1 MITAKSIISQTYPNT
16 RTKNIFK
23 SSNGGLKENTNT
35 EEIKMID
42 SATDLYQKYMSFNS
56 IMLEEHK
63 ALEIAAV
70 MVIQGLTFYRT
81 CMSEEDY
88 QRITKSIY
96 EKRDE
101 VKTFG

>member
-1 MITAKSIISQTYPNT
+1 
-16 RTKNIFK
+16 
-23 SSNGGLKENTNT
+23 
-35 EEIKMID
+35 
-42 SATDLYQKYMSFNS
+42 
-56 IMLEEHK
+56 MLEDHR

-70 MVIQGLTFYRT
+70 MIIQGLTFYRT

-101 VKTFG
+101 VKTFE

>member
-1 MITAKSIISQTYPNT
+1 MITAKSIINQTYPST
-16 RTKNIFK
+16 PTKNIFK
-23 SSNGGLKENTNT
+23 SSNGGSKENTNT
-35 EEIKMID
+35 EGIKMLD
-42 SATDLYQKYMSFNS
+42 STDELYKKYMSFNS
-56 IMLEEHK
+56 IMLEDHR

-70 MVIQGLTFYRT
+70 MIIQGLTFYRT

-101 VKTFG
+101 VKTFE

>member
-1 MITAKSIISQTYPNT
+1 
-16 RTKNIFK
+16 
-23 SSNGGLKENTNT
+23 
-35 EEIKMID
+35 MID